1 MPIPPTTP
9 QLHSALACAETLPTI
24 CWASSFLRW
33 LRFSLPHPSSETPRD
48 LGFGFY
54 CSQQTYYIFALICAA
69 AHLLVLLPHLTN
81 SSPLI
86 QEYLHPVLH
95 PCLHS
100 WSISPNRSYM
110 PTTFRV
116 VFTARPPWRG
126 DFVVHFLQLV
136 PLYLTIHYSI
146 VLSTEVEHEEGL
158 FSMSTISVLASP
170 VPLLLGLRYK
180 GNSRC

>member
-1 MPIPPTTP
+1 
-9 QLHSALACAETLPTI
+9 
-24 CWASSFLRW
+24 
-33 LRFSLPHPSSETPRD
+33 
-48 LGFGFY
+48 
-54 CSQQTYYIFALICAA
+54 
-69 AHLLVLLPHLTN
+69 
-81 SSPLI
+81 
-86 QEYLHPVLH
+86 
-95 PCLHS
+95 
-100 WSISPNRSYM
+100 M